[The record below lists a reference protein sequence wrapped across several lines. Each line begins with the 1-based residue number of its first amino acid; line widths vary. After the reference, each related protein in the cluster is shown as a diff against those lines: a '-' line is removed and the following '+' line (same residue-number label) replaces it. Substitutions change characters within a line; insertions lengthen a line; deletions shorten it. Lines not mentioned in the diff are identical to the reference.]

1 MYMSNLK
8 AMRQKYNLTQMN
20 IAKAIGVSINTIAKW
35 ENNVSTPSEDNL
47 KKLDNL
53 FSTLR
58 IERGE

>member
-1 MYMSNLK
+1 MNNIEYM
-8 AMRQKYNLTQMN
+8 REKYNLTQMN
-20 IAKAIGVSINTIAKW
+20 IALAIGVSINTIAKW

>member
-1 MYMSNLK
+1 MSNLK

-53 FSTLR
+53 FNTLR

>member
-1 MYMSNLK
+1 MSNLK
-8 AMRQKYNLTQMN
+8 AMREKYNLTQ
-20 IAKAIGVSINTIAKW
+20 ISVAKAIGVSINTVAKW

>member
-1 MYMSNLK
+1 MSNLK

-47 KKLDNL
+47 KKLDKL

>member
-1 MYMSNLK
+1 
-8 AMRQKYNLTQMN
+8 MN

>member
-1 MYMSNLK
+1 MSNLK

-53 FSTLR
+53 FSALR
-58 IERGE
+58 IDRGE

>member
-1 MYMSNLK
+1 MSNLK

-20 IAKAIGVSINTIAKW
+20 IAKAIGVSINTIATW

>member
-1 MYMSNLK
+1 MSNLK
-8 AMRQKYNLTQMN
+8 VMRQKYNLTQMN

>member
-1 MYMSNLK
+1 MSNLK

>member
-1 MYMSNLK
+1 MSNLK

-35 ENNVSTPSEDNL
+35 ENNVSKPSDDNM
-47 KKLDNL
+47 KKLEDM

>member
-1 MYMSNLK
+1 MSNLK

-35 ENNVSTPSEDNL
+35 ENNVSTPSDDNM